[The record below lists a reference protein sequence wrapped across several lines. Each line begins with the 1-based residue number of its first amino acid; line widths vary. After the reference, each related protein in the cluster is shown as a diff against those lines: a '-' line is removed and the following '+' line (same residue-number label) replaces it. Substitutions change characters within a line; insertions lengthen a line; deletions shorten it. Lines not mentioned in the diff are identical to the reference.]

1 MPHEPHKR
9 SNDLLAAR
17 LVVLGRKLRLART
30 LASRSEEL
38 LDVAECELNDLRA
51 MLTGPKAV
59 PVEGSQAPR
68 RAGMK
73 LGSGRRP
80 GKSSKGV
87 VSVVMVPQPDDSSV
101 TCLEERTSLSL
112 PKSVAALLAVLKAEG
127 GVVTDD
133 LVGWKSVTAIQAAL
147 KERTKQSHSKAAV
160 KELVYR
166 LRNLLEQSGEDPFL
180 VQNNRRLG
188 YRFAV
193 RGRVLAKTES
203 DNL

>member
-1 MPHEPHKR
+1 MPQEPHKL
-9 SNDLLAAR
+9 SSEVFAPR
-17 LVVLGRKLRLART
+17 LVALGRKLRLART

-38 LDVAECELNDLRA
+38 LDAAECELNDLRA
-51 MLTGPKAV
+51 MLMGSKAV
-59 PVEGSQAPR
+59 PVEVSQAPR

-73 LGSGRRP
+73 LRSGRRP

-87 VSVVMVPQPDDSSV
+87 VSVLMVPQPDDSSV
-101 TCLEERTSLSL
+101 ACLEERTRLSL
-112 PKSVAALLAVLKAEG
+112 PKSVAALLDVLKAEG

-133 LVGWKSVTAIQAAL
+133 LVGWKSVAAIQAAL
-147 KERTKQSHSKAAV
+147 KERTKQSRSKSAV

-166 LRNLLEQSGEDPFL
+166 LRKLLEQNGEDPLL

-188 YRFAV
+188 YRFAL
-193 RGRVLAKTES
+193 RCRVPTKTEC